1 MKHLLHQRRG
11 NYMRSFF
18 VKKAAIFL
26 ISTYTKQH
34 DMRKQKNYLRP
45 INFFFFR
52 PKLIELV
59 AIVIR
64 ILQLCRIT
72 GYTQVLCELVPPY
85 SL

>member
-1 MKHLLHQRRG
+1 
-11 NYMRSFF
+11 MRSFF

-45 INFFFFR
+45 INFSFFR
-52 PKLIELV
+52 PKPIEVV

-64 ILQLCRIT
+64 ILQLCLIT
-72 GYTQVLCELVPPY
+72 AYTQIAAHLEFRL
-85 SL
+85 